1 MMSAQAT
8 WLSNLGV
15 VFARVSL
22 LQVIEV
28 IITFY
33 LLFHFL
39 RNRLEAKVKMVPW
52 PPLANPKTRQL
63 LPRVAKT
70 IHAIGP
76 VTYLC
81 RPQCSFRPL
90 GVRRPR
96 VFCLPMLNAD
106 GGGYRS
112 R

>member
-52 PPLANPKTRQL
+52 PPLANPKTRQM

-70 IHAIGP
+70 IHAIVYGTLA
-76 VTYLC
+76 VAAVQGNL
-81 RPQCSFRPL
+81 S
-90 GVRRPR
+90 
-96 VFCLPMLNAD
+96 CLML
-106 GGGYRS
+106 
-112 R
+112 